1 MQGRITCR
9 AGHFRHVWVQKAT
22 VCGRNHSYKQPA
34 THETTMNTT
43 SEPATKETQELARK
57 LRLFTEIGVTPP
69 ADLVLSMLDQIDGH
83 LEHLERIL
91 VRRY

>member
-1 MQGRITCR
+1 
-9 AGHFRHVWVQKAT
+9 
-22 VCGRNHSYKQPA
+22 
-34 THETTMNTT
+34 MNTT